1 MSSLRSRHIFGMV
14 VILLP
19 IGCAKPPAAKPES
32 PPPPVTVAVAQSK
45 TVPVQI
51 RAIGTVKVISTV
63 SVRPRVGGE
72 ITEVHFTEGSDVKK
86 GQKLFT
92 IDPLT
97 YEAAVKFAEANV
109 AKNAAVLKGA
119 ELYLKRI
126 TRGGEAVI
134 SGTELDAA
142 MTAVESAKAAVAAD
156 EAAVNSAKV
165 QASYTVIT
173 SPIDGRVGEILA
185 TKGNIVAV
193 TNANPL
199 VVINQLS
206 PITVSFSVPEQQ
218 LPMLA
223 AARAKGALKAEV
235 DLRGGGPLAS
245 GTLEFIDNAV
255 DVGTGTIQC
264 KAIFTNSDRKLWPGL
279 FVDVTLT
286 LGERPESV
294 VVPAAAVQ
302 TGQQGQYVFVVS
314 ADDKAEVRPVT
325 VAFEAGSETV
335 LAYGLKGGETVI
347 VDGQLR
353 VAPGG
358 KVDVKN
364 RPVDARMPAGK
375 SK

>member
-1 MSSLRSRHIFGMV
+1 MPPGRCFRIVWLTV
-14 VILLP
+14 LLP
-19 IGCAKPPAAKPES
+19 IGCAKPPASRPES
-32 PPPPVTVAVAQSK
+32 PPPPVTVAIAQSK

-72 ITEVHFTEGSDVKK
+72 ITAVHFTEGSDVKK

-109 AKNAAVLKGA
+109 AKNAALLKGA

-126 TRGGEAVI
+126 TRGGMTTI
-134 SGTELDAA
+134 SGAELDSAT
-142 MTAVESAKAAVAAD
+142 TAVESAKAAVAAD

-173 SPIDGRVGEILA
+173 SPIDGRAGEILA
-185 TKGNIVAV
+185 TKGNLVASA
-193 TNANPL
+193 NASPL

-206 PITVSFSVPEQQ
+206 PITVSFAVPEQQ
-218 LPMLA
+218 LPTLA
-223 AARAKGALKAEV
+223 AALITGPLKVEV
-235 DLRGGGPLAS
+235 DLRGGGPLAT
-245 GTLEFIDNAV
+245 GTLEFVDNAV

-264 KAIFTNSDRKLWPGL
+264 KAVFANADRKLWPGL

-286 LGERPESV
+286 LGERPGSV
-294 VVPAAAVQ
+294 VVPASAVQ
-302 TGQQGQYVFVVS
+302 TGQQGQYVFVIS
-314 ADDKAEVRPVT
+314 KDDKAEVRPVT
-325 VAFEAGSETV
+325 VAFEAGTETV
-335 LAYGLKGGETVI
+335 LAFGLKGGETVI

-353 VAPGG
+353 VAAGS
-358 KVDVKN
+358 KVDVKSRPN
-364 RPVDARMPAGK
+364 DTRPVAGE